1 MIVQMVNSR
10 NKQSLIYA
18 IKSFLVEIPV
28 LLLTKFSVF
37 LIKTIV
43 VRLTLK
49 NLCLPQIWLV
59 QAQQKKNW
67 HGLLRYNIIL
77 WILYSFLPLSSVI
90 RMTYLL
96 SLNLDLFIYRCMI
109 KMTVEPLSYQ
119 KWQILLEH
127 CMIWKA

>member
-28 LLLTKFSVF
+28 LLLTKFSAF

-77 WILYSFLPLSSVI
+77 WILYLFPPYSKTLVK
-90 RMTYLL
+90 LL

-109 KMTVEPLSYQ
+109 KMTVEPLSYR
-119 KWQILLEH
+119 KWPISLEH
-127 CMIWKA
+127 CTTWKA